1 MRFSNPGA
9 GIALSV
15 FAAGTVAALL
25 TVTAWAAPVES
36 GAPAVRAESA
46 VWTPRELSFV
56 YQGFTTT
63 YSCDGLRDRVRSVL
77 LKLGAREDLQV
88 SESPCV
94 SLGRPDPFPGVRIK
108 MNVLQPGADRTAPTG
123 NQSVPAHW
131 KTIDLTPEHDA
142 VSAAGDCELVEQV
155 KQSILPLFATRNV
168 EYSSNC
174 VPHQLQMGATRL
186 RAEVLVPDQKNAK
199 PTGARLRRALADLPQ
214 ARRGGASRAAS
225 MAAA

>member
-1 MRFSNPGA
+1 MRFSNPGS
-9 GIALSV
+9 GVALSMI
-15 FAAGTVAALL
+15 AAGTVAALL
-25 TVTAWAAPVES
+25 TVTARAAPVET

-63 YSCDGLRDRVRSVL
+63 YSCDGLRDKVRSVL

-108 MNVLQPGADRTAPTG
+108 MNVLQPGADTAATAG
-123 NQSVPAHW
+123 TQSVPAHW
-131 KTIDLTPEHDA
+131 KTVDLTPEHDA

-155 KQSILPLFATRNV
+155 KQSLLPLFATRNV

-174 VPHQLQMGATRL
+174 VPHQMGATRL
-186 RAEVLVPDQKNAK
+186 RAEVLVPDQTNAK

-214 ARRGGASRAAS
+214 ARRGGASRAAAP
-225 MAAA
+225 AAS

>member
-9 GIALSV
+9 GTALSV
-15 FAAGTVAALL
+15 VAVGAVAVLL
-25 TVTAWAAPVES
+25 TVTAWAAPHES
-36 GAPAVRAESA
+36 GAPPARAESA

-63 YSCDGLRDRVRSVL
+63 YSCDGLRDKVRSVL
-77 LKLGAREDLQV
+77 LELGAREDLQV
-88 SESPCV
+88 SESPCL

-108 MNVLQPGADRTAPTG
+108 MNVLQPAADESATAGT
-123 NQSVPAHW
+123 QSVPAHW
-131 KTIDLTPEHDA
+131 KSVDLIPQRDA

-174 VPHQLQMGATRL
+174 VPHQLQIGATRL
-186 RAEVLVPDQKNAK
+186 RAEVLVPDRKNAK
-199 PTGARLRRALADLPQ
+199 PPGP
-214 ARRGGASRAAS
+214 G
-225 MAAA
+225 